1 MEMERGRKDEEEK
14 LWALQQEHVRRQQVL
29 GDRQHKRDQRTMM
42 EATKQTHFE
51 QAAEGKNRW
60 KDPYGDRS

>member
-1 MEMERGRKDEEEK
+1 MEKNRKNEEER

-29 GDRQHKRDQRTMM
+29 ADRQHKRDQRTMM
-42 EATKQTHFE
+42 EATRQTHHE
-51 QAAEGKNRW
+51 QAAESKNKW